1 AGREYR
7 ASVVGC
13 PPGAGSVMHP
23 GAAPQRGVF
32 DGKASDSGVPRRLP
46 GRPTR
51 CLAFM
56 RRIEPMPR
64 RAKRPHRVGGP
75 EPKFNNRTASRMMGR
90 LMIRGK
96 RSLAEHIVYQA
107 LEIIEQRAKRNP
119 IDVFEQGLRAATPVI
134 EVKPR
139 RVGGATYQV
148 PVEIRSERR
157 LALAMRWLIASARG
171 RAGGRA
177 VAEKLASEL
186 MDAAAGQ
193 GATIRKREETHKMA
207 DSNKAFAHYR
217 W

>member
-1 AGREYR
+1 
-7 ASVVGC
+7 
-13 PPGAGSVMHP
+13 
-23 GAAPQRGVF
+23 
-32 DGKASDSGVPRRLP
+32 
-46 GRPTR
+46 
-51 CLAFM
+51 
-56 RRIEPMPR
+56 MPR
-64 RAKRPHRVGGP
+64 RAKVPHRIVVP
-75 EPKFNNRTASRMMGR
+75 DPKYNNRNVTRMIGR
-90 LMIRGK
+90 LMIMGK
-96 RSLAEHIVYQA
+96 RSLAERIVYQA

-157 LALAMRWLIASARG
+157 LALAMRWLIASARN
-171 RAGGRA
+171 RSGGRTM
-177 VAEKLASEL
+177 AEKLAAEL